1 MKLTDTQHKRWTDL
15 IKVCLYAARVGITI
29 STEVEFVEA
38 LPKAEALFK
47 SDIQLNNIAGNLHNQ
62 LLNSIS

>member
-15 IKVCLYAARVGITI
+15 VKVCLYAARVGITI
-29 STEVEFVEA
+29 STEAEFIEA

-47 SDIQLNNIAGNLHNQ
+47 SDIQLNNIALNLHNQ
-62 LLNSIS
+62 LLHSIS